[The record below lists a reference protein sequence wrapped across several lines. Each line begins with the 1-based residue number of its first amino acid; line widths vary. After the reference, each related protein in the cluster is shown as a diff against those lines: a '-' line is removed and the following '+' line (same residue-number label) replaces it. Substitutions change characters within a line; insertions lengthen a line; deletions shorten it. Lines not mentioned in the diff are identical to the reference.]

1 MLNVILY
8 SYFTQDIVEGNAINA
23 LWIEKVFKAIIELL
37 ADKVKITYLI
47 DDLNELYYFN
57 FHYQQMH
64 VLSIIPLEMG

>member
-8 SYFTQDIVEGNAINA
+8 SYFTQDIVEGNALNA
-23 LWIEKVFKAIIELL
+23 LSIEKVFKAIIELL

-57 FHYQQMH
+57 FHYQQKF
-64 VLSIIPLEMG
+64 